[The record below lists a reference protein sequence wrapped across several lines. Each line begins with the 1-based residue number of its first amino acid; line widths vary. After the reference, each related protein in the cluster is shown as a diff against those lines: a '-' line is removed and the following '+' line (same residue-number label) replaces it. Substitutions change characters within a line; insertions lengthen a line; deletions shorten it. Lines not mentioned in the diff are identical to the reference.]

1 MVKYKKIKENVLIIS
16 ASRRCD
22 IPKYGKKWLLE
33 NLKQEYV
40 NVTNP
45 FNRNQIKK
53 VSLKSEDVDLFV
65 FWTKDCSDFTDV
77 LDYLKSKNIKFLIQY
92 TINGYPPEIEPHT
105 GNTEK
110 IINNFNDINLRY
122 PGSVLWRY
130 DPVILADSFD
140 LKYHTEKFSYIFQN
154 IKHSTARCYTSFFD
168 EYRKNKKFITA
179 YNVNINDFSKYE
191 EILTEFDNIV
201 DGSDVKLVVC
211 SEPVNY
217 ISYKNVIKGA
227 CIDKDYINEV
237 LALNIQGKRDSGQRK
252 FCSCVKSIDIGA
264 YNQCRTG
271 CKYCYACNNN

>member
-1 MVKYKKIKENVLIIS
+1 MIIS

-110 IINNFNDINLRY
+110 IINNL
-122 PGSVLWRY
+122 
-130 DPVILADSFD
+130 
-140 LKYHTEKFSYIFQN
+140 
-154 IKHSTARCYTSFFD
+154 
-168 EYRKNKKFITA
+168 
-179 YNVNINDFSKYE
+179 
-191 EILTEFDNIV
+191 
-201 DGSDVKLVVC
+201 
-211 SEPVNY
+211 
-217 ISYKNVIKGA
+217 
-227 CIDKDYINEV
+227 
-237 LALNIQGKRDSGQRK
+237 
-252 FCSCVKSIDIGA
+252 
-264 YNQCRTG
+264 
-271 CKYCYACNNN
+271 

>member
-1 MVKYKKIKENVLIIS
+1 MIIS

-33 NLKQEYV
+33 NLKQGYV

-140 LKYHTEKFSYIFQN
+140 LKYHTKKFSYIFQN

-168 EYRKNKKFITA
+168 EYRKNKKFIAA

>member
-1 MVKYKKIKENVLIIS
+1 MIIS

-140 LKYHTEKFSYIFQN
+140 LKYHTKKFSYIFQN

-227 CIDKDYINEV
+227 CIDKDYINEL